1 MNKKLQV
8 FVSSTYADLIEERQA
23 AVQAILDAGHIPAG
37 MELFKAGNESQL
49 KTIYKWIDESDVYML
64 ILGGRY
70 GAIDEESGLSY
81 TELEYQYALSK
92 NMPVFSVVL
101 SESYLVNKIHVLGLN
116 KTVESELPDRYNHF
130 KSIVMSKIIR
140 YVDDCKDI
148 KLAIYSTLNEL
159 VNEYDFSNQNQLT
172 DKEINENTINHKTS
186 DSIHIPAKEDETEAE
201 PQQINNEQISVFII
215 MPFSE
220 EWSDD
225 VLMAI
230 KDTCNDLNIN
240 VFRADELLGSYLII
254 DDIIASIKKSD
265 IIIADITIRNTNVY
279 YELGYAHAL
288 NKNTI
293 LVAQKGA
300 IIPFDISGFRYI
312 TYGLNYIK
320 IKKFQKELLDNI
332 KSYLPK

>member
-8 FVSSTYADLIEERQA
+8 FVSSTYTDLIEERRV
-23 AVQAILDAGHIPAG
+23 AVESILEAGHVPAG
-37 MELFKAGNESQL
+37 MELFNAGKLQME
-49 KTIYKWIDESDVYML
+49 TIKKWIDDSDVYML

-70 GAIDEESGLSY
+70 GSIDEESGLSY
-81 TELEYQYALSK
+81 TELEYRYALSK
-92 NMPVFSVVL
+92 NMPVFAVVL
-101 SESYLVNKIHVLGLN
+101 SESYLVNKIHLLGLN
-116 KTVESELPDRYNHF
+116 RTIESELPDRYNHF
-130 KSIVMSKIIR
+130 KSIVMSKVIR
-140 YVDDCKDI
+140 YVDDYKDI
-148 KLAIYSTLNEL
+148 KLAIHSTLNEI
-159 VNEYDFSNQNQLT
+159 VNEYDFLNQNQST
-172 DKEINENTINHKTS
+172 DKKNNEDTINHNPL
-186 DSIHIPAKEDETEAE
+186 DSIHIPPKDDDVVVE
-201 PQQINNEQISVFII
+201 PKQNNNDQISVFII

-230 KDTCNDLNIN
+230 KDTCNALNIN

-254 DDIIASIKKSD
+254 DDIISSIKKSD
-265 IIIADITIRNTNVY
+265 IIIADITVRNTNVY

-293 LVAQKGA
+293 LVAQNGS

>member
-8 FVSSTYADLIEERQA
+8 FVSSTYTDLIEERRV
-23 AVQAILDAGHIPAG
+23 AVEAILEAGHIPAG
-37 MELFKAGNESQL
+37 MELFKAGKSQME
-49 KTIYKWIDESDVYML
+49 TIKKWIDESDVYML

-70 GAIDEESGLSY
+70 GSIDEECGLSY

-101 SESYLVNKIHVLGLN
+101 SESYLVNKIHLLGLN
-116 KTVESELPDRYNHF
+116 RTIESELPDRYNHF
-130 KSIVMSKIIR
+130 KSMVMSKIIR
-140 YVDDCKDI
+140 YVDDYKDI
-148 KLAIYSTLNEL
+148 KLAIHSTLNEL
-159 VNEYDFSNQNQLT
+159 VNEYDFINQNQST
-172 DKEINENTINHKTS
+172 DKKINEDTISHKPS
-186 DSIHIPAKEDETEAE
+186 ESIHIPTKDDNSE
-201 PQQINNEQISVFII
+201 PQQINNEEISVFII

-265 IIIADITIRNTNVY
+265 IIIADITVRNTNVY

-288 NKNTI
+288 NKSTI

>member
-1 MNKKLQV
+1 MKKKLQI
-8 FVSSTYADLIEERQA
+8 FVSSTYTDLIDERRA
-23 AVQAILDAGHIPAG
+23 AVEAILEAGHIPAG
-37 MELFKAGNESQL
+37 MELFKAGKSQME
-49 KTIYKWIDESDVYML
+49 TIKKWIDESDVYML

-70 GAIDEESGLSY
+70 GSIDEECGLSY

-101 SESYLVNKIHVLGLN
+101 SESYLVNKIHLLGLN
-116 KTVESELPDRYNHF
+116 RAVESEFPDRYNHF

-140 YVDDCKDI
+140 FVDDYKDI
-148 KLAIYSTLNEL
+148 KIAIHSTLNEI
-159 VNEYDFSNQNQLT
+159 VNEYDFINQDHLADEKTN
-172 DKEINENTINHKTS
+172 DVASNHKPS
-186 DSIHIPAKEDETEAE
+186 DSIHMPTKDDNAE
-201 PQQINNEQISVFII
+201 SQQINSEQLSVFII

-225 VLMAI
+225 VFMAI

-265 IIIADITIRNTNVY
+265 IVIADITVRNTNVY